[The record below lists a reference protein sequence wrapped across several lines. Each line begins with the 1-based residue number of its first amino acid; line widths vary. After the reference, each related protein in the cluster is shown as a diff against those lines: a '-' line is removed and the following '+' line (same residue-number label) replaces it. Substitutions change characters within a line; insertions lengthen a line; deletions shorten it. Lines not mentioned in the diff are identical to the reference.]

1 MKVTFLIGPVR
12 QPILSLGKL
21 SESLGISFDSGHKGE
36 DGGTPKFTKQGWE
49 CQVKKVQHSYYVPFF
64 LKAPEA
70 ESSVSQ
76 VSGIKMLHLTDSH
89 VKFRQRLG
97 VDPEP
102 SSSDCEEEEEEEKE
116 PEEKEPRKKKKKHR
130 TRRQENESRPGS
142 ASERPRTRPR
152 EESKLDSPVG
162 GAEPAKPA
170 TGKTEPLRLVE
181 TERHERRKT
190 LHLLDRRKRSQS
202 LQWMRLSNLQ
212 ITTKPKGLLTTVDCH
227 QKMTVKSLTSGID
240 VMTHGKGTVRTK
252 TAMRKSKLRTR
263 KARAIAAGGNP
274 VTV

>member
-12 QPILSLGKL
+12 QPILSRGKL

-116 PEEKEPRKKKKKHR
+116 PEGKELRKKKKHR
-130 TRRQENESRPGS
+130 TRRQENESKLGS

-152 EESKLDSPVG
+152 EESKHDSPVG
-162 GAEPAKPA
+162 GTEPGQPA

-181 TERHERRKT
+181 ADRPKRPPTPER
-190 LHLLDRRKRSQS
+190 
-202 LQWMRLSNLQ
+202 
-212 ITTKPKGLLTTVDCH
+212 P
-227 QKMTVKSLTSGID
+227 
-240 VMTHGKGTVRTK
+240 
-252 TAMRKSKLRTR
+252 
-263 KARAIAAGGNP
+263 P
-274 VTV
+274 PP